1 MKTILCLSALLLLGA
16 CNSPLG
22 PSEPSIPVE
31 YELTVE
37 WEPPNP
43 WESDSLLMF
52 WMTPLAT
59 PTGSMA
65 ALVFSTT
72 SSALTARN
80 WAEWTI
86 CEPILLPVGMT
97 GQAVGVPYTTEEW
110 DGWAAWVV
118 WEDWNDTGILECPDM
133 RSNVVVVP
141 DP

>member
-1 MKTILCLSALLLLGA
+1 MKTILCLAALLLLGA

-31 YELTVE
+31 YELTVA
-37 WEPPNP
+37 WVWYGPP
-43 WESDSLLMF
+43 SDSLLRF
-52 WMTPLAT
+52 CWTPYELPGGCT
-59 PTGSMA
+59 A

-72 SSALTARN
+72 ASSMTRSN
-80 WAEWTI
+80 WAEDW
-86 CEPILLPVGMT
+86 CSYEPIFFDIPPSVW
-97 GQAVGVPYTTEEW
+97 VEEPYTTEEW
-110 DGWAAWVV
+110 DGWAAMVV